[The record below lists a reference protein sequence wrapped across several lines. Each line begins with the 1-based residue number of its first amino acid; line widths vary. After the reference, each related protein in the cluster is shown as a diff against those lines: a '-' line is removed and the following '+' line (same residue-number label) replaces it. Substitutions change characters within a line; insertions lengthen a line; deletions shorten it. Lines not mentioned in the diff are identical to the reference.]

1 MKTLDIANVSRID
14 SLRSTCRITRLS
26 SSQSSNQEIT
36 VGFSHIQGECSLPPN
51 DTNLRALVDYSQDP
65 PLIISFM
72 PLDAGAVK
80 TKNLGMSSKTAH
92 VTKHHFESFFG
103 SMDSYNSFMDHETN
117 FHFRGNRPYDLI
129 PGDILFQNPYDKNG
143 LLIGMGGINVLK
155 VSDTNQIIQTLLDN
169 LTRILGR
176 NIQIISDFGVIKLDN
191 TDGKVKF
198 DLKGSRLHDDVK
210 KAKYD
215 LSIEM
220 GACKDGNMVSV
231 KYNREK
237 DNDPYVFTIDRNGQ
251 EFKSIPD
258 NHTLLIKE
266 NSIGSI
272 GKNKTQYVGKEYFI
286 EVGETYILDAP
297 AKPGSIKLGSEN
309 LTSEQ
314 NALVRYPFLVKYHTL
329 LNKLLLATTQPM
341 ALPFPG
347 IPLILQ
353 NPGFAELLTELISE
367 IAIVKEDKTTKVWG
381 E

>member
-1 MKTLDIANVSRID
+1 
-14 SLRSTCRITRLS
+14 
-26 SSQSSNQEIT
+26 
-36 VGFSHIQGECSLPPN
+36 
-51 DTNLRALVDYSQDP
+51 
-65 PLIISFM
+65 
-72 PLDAGAVK
+72 
-80 TKNLGMSSKTAH
+80 
-92 VTKHHFESFFG
+92 
-103 SMDSYNSFMDHETN
+103 
-117 FHFRGNRPYDLI
+117 
-129 PGDILFQNPYDKNG
+129 
-143 LLIGMGGINVLK
+143 
-155 VSDTNQIIQTLLDN
+155 
-169 LTRILGR
+169 
-176 NIQIISDFGVIKLDN
+176 
-191 TDGKVKF
+191 
-198 DLKGSRLHDDVK
+198 
-210 KAKYD
+210 
-215 LSIEM
+215 M

-266 NSIGSI
+266 NSIVSI

-329 LNKLLLATTQPM
+329 LNKLLLSITQPM

-347 IPLILQ
+347 IPLLLQ
-353 NPGFAELLTELISE
+353 NPGFAELLADLTYE
-367 IAIVKEDKTTKVWG
+367 IGLVKEDKTTKVWG